1 MLNEYICL
9 ITFQFC
15 LMKHINNNLKV
26 KRQGKTQRRI
36 NPKKKRKMSK
46 KISTTTLTSSLA
58 RRKEE
63 TH

>member
-46 KISTTTLTSSLA
+46 KISTTLTSSLA

>member
-9 ITFQFC
+9 TTFQFC

-46 KISTTTLTSSLA
+46 KISTTLTSSLA